1 MSDSRQKAELELI
14 LPEMLVFLG
23 HSLVIRTQ
31 PPMYSSTDPLLP
43 RHTTRMKDSAVSNV
57 GASDVMSTS
66 EKDQHYT
73 L

>member
-1 MSDSRQKAELELI
+1 
-14 LPEMLVFLG
+14 
-23 HSLVIRTQ
+23 
-31 PPMYSSTDPLLP
+31 MYSSTDPLLP